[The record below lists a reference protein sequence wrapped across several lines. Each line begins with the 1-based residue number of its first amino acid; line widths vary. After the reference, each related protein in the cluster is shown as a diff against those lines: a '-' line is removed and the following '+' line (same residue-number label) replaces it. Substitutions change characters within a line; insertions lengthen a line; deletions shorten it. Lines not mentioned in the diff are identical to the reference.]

1 MEQEA
6 LLVGALQRVDE
17 LLVLAGAER
26 RDDQRLRL
34 AAGEQ
39 RRAVG
44 ARQHADFGE
53 DRAHRRQVAA
63 VDAAAVV
70 EDVPAH
76 DLGLRVVEGLGDR
89 LLGEFRRA
97 ALGQQRGCRPSP

>member
-1 MEQEA
+1 MI
-6 LLVGALQRVDE
+6 

-26 RDDQRLRL
+26 RHDQRLRL

-44 ARQHADFGE
+44 ARQDADLRE
-53 DRAHRRQVAA
+53 DRADGRQIAP
-63 VDAAAVV
+63 VDAALVV

-76 DLGLRVVEGLGDR
+76 DLGLGVVERLGD
-89 LLGEFRRA
+89 LSVAEISARRPPGASA
-97 ALGQQRGCRPSP
+97 AITFALTASTAA